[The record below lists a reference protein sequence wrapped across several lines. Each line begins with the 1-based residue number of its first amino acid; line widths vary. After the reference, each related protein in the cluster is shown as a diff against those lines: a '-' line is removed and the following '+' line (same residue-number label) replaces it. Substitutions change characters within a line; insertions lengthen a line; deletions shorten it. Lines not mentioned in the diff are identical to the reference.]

1 MTITTKVRAARRQ
14 VDLVSVKALGELLR
28 SAASSPATHLKNESF
43 LAALRSQGALAK
55 YSDDT
60 LSIRGMSLNHQRLIA
75 ESALGGYEEL
85 DQLRRAALKSVLNCA
100 ARSAHANKSTKVG
113 LSARVKE
120 LEAELSLFKQD
131 MAVLQRAYDLRCVQA
146 RNYASTAT
154 ASVQALCAKE
164 QRELD
169 ATFSL
174 CRRSTPSSNV
184 VSLEASRDRA
194 RDNA

>member
-1 MTITTKVRAARRQ
+1 MTITTKARTARRQ
-14 VDLVSVKALGELLR
+14 ADLVSVKALGELLR
-28 SAASSPATHLKNESF
+28 SVASSPVTHSKNES
-43 LAALRSQGALAK
+43 LLSALRSQGALAK

-60 LSIRGMSLNHQRLIA
+60 LSICGMSLNHQRLIA
-75 ESALGGYEEL
+75 ESALGGYEVL
-85 DQLRRAALKSVLNCA
+85 DHLRRAALESVLNYT
-100 ARSAHANKSTKVG
+100 ARSARANKSTKSG

-131 MAVLQRAYDLRCVQA
+131 MAILQRAYDMRCVQA
-146 RNYASTAT
+146 RNYASTAS

-174 CRRSTPSSNV
+174 RRRSTPSSNV
-184 VSLEASRDRA
+184 VSLETSRDRA
-194 RDNA
+194 RDNV